1 MLPSFITKIGFGT
14 LVRYG
19 SGDKWKE
26 GGGGGGE
33 IYFNAIMI
41 SPLNMC
47 IYLGVFMYVF
57 IYLFI
62 EQNN

>member
-19 SGDKWKE
+19 SGYKWEE
-26 GGGGGGE
+26 GGRT
-33 IYFNAIMI
+33 YFNAIMI